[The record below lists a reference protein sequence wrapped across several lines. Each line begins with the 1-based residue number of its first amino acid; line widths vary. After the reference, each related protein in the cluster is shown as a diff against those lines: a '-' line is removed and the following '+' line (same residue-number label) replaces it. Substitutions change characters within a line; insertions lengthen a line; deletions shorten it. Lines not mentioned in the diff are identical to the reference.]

1 MRNPCV
7 LKGAGIEHSVE
18 RPVASVDQ
26 VFALAETVEPRY
38 RAPALVATFT
48 GLRLGELAALRR
60 RFDLLHNTVRVV
72 EQYQVVK
79 KTRPCPV

>member
-1 MRNPCV
+1 M
-7 LKGAGIEHSVE
+7 
-18 RPVASVDQ
+18 
-26 VFALAETVEPRY
+26 FALAETVEPRY
-38 RAPALVATFT
+38 RARVPVATFT
-48 GLRLGELAALRR
+48 GLRLGELAALSRR